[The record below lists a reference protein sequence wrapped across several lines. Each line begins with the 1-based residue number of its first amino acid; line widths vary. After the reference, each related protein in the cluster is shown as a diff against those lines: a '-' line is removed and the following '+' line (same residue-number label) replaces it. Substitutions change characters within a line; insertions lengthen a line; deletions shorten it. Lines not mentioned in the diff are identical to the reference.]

1 MLTKDGKPDF
11 EYRGHEKNK
20 KAVGEILRFFY
31 ARFNQE
37 PKTNNQQLT
46 SIFVIITM
54 SDTIINKVAE
64 SGLITI
70 DLESFFPADE
80 IVGFDLKDFLFMGLI
95 LKEKDFREALTAF
108 DWENM
113 RSKKVA
119 IYCSADA
126 IIPLWAYMLV
136 SSYLQ
141 PVAKLVFSGTPE
153 ELKKQEF
160 IKNIQQLDATI
171 FEDKRVVVKGCGD
184 MEIGEYAFVEITNKL
199 RPVVKSL
206 MYGEPC
212 STVPVYKKR

>member
-1 MLTKDGKPDF
+1 M
-11 EYRGHEKNK
+11 
-20 KAVGEILRFFY
+20 
-31 ARFNQE
+31 
-37 PKTNNQQLT
+37 
-46 SIFVIITM
+46 
-54 SDTIINKVAE
+54 IINKVAE

-70 DLESFFPADE
+70 DLESFFPVDE
-80 IVGFDLKDFLFMGLI
+80 IVGFDLRDFLFMGLI

>member
-1 MLTKDGKPDF
+1 MEGSV
-11 EYRGHEKNK
+11 N
-20 KAVGEILRFFY
+20 ILNDSLHTTPNSQPPTV
-31 ARFNQE
+31 NQ
-37 PKTNNQQLT
+37 L
-46 SIFVIITM
+46 SVIFVIITM

-160 IKNIQQLDATI
+160 IKNIQQLDTTT

>member
-1 MLTKDGKPDF
+1 M
-11 EYRGHEKNK
+11 
-20 KAVGEILRFFY
+20 
-31 ARFNQE
+31 
-37 PKTNNQQLT
+37 
-46 SIFVIITM
+46 
-54 SDTIINKVAE
+54 IINKVAE

>member
-1 MLTKDGKPDF
+1 M
-11 EYRGHEKNK
+11 
-20 KAVGEILRFFY
+20 
-31 ARFNQE
+31 
-37 PKTNNQQLT
+37 
-46 SIFVIITM
+46 
-54 SDTIINKVAE
+54 IINKVAE

-70 DLESFFPADE
+70 DLESFFPVDE
-80 IVGFDLKDFLFMGLI
+80 IIGFDLRDFLFMGLI

-171 FEDKRVVVKGCGD
+171 FEDKRVVVKGCGE

-212 STVPVYKKR
+212 STVPVYKKK